1 VDLTAGERA
10 AYALVL
16 AAGQGLRFGGDKLL
30 APLYGKPLIAHVGT
44 AIAQAM
50 ATGFLAGGVAV
61 VRPGDTRLGWHL
73 DTAGLELVSNPDADE
88 GLATS
93 IRCGLNSLAAK
104 GRTPPAG
111 AALIILGDEPLLRE
125 DAIERLVSHWRQTGA
140 SVRPRYARQPN
151 APGHPVLL
159 DRGLWHL
166 ANRLD
171 GDRGLSTI
179 LASQPGSV
187 TTLDLP
193 GTNPDVDTQEDLRTL
208 EGGGSA

>member
-16 AAGQGLRFGGDKLL
+16 AAGKGLRFGGDKLL
-30 APLYGKPLIAHVGT
+30 APFHGKPLIAHVGI

-61 VRPGDTRLGWHL
+61 VRPGETRLGWHL
-73 DTAGLELVSNPDADE
+73 DTAGLELVPNADADA
-88 GLATS
+88 GIASS
-93 IRCGLNSLAAK
+93 IRCGLNALAA
-104 GRTPPAG
+104 GSRHPQAG
-111 AALIILGDEPLLRE
+111 AALIILGDEPLLRD
-125 DAIERLVSHWRQTGA
+125 DAIEHLVSYWRQKGT
-140 SVRPRYARQPN
+140 SVRPRYARQLD

-166 ANRLD
+166 ANKLE
-171 GDRGLSTI
+171 GDRGLSTL

-187 TTLDLP
+187 ATLDLP
-193 GTNPDVDTQEDLRTL
+193 GTNPDIDTPDDLRTL
-208 EGGGSA
+208 EGGG